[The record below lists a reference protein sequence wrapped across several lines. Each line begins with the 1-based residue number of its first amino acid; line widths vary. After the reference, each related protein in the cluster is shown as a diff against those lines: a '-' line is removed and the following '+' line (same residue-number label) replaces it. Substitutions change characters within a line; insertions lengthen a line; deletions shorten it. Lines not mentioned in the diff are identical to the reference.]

1 MPIKNY
7 MICELRM
14 SSNNTSV
21 GRMGKGGKAGHLFT
35 DGLNNPDAF
44 KLSPQSQA
52 LIQKGGACFSEDRVW
67 VPLNR
72 VLQLPSG
79 HLGVLMAMNLDM
91 VELPYWPGNASDYNE
106 GPVFLLHTMESG
118 GVCTVPR
125 GFARTSHGR
134 YFHTQ

>member
-1 MPIKNY
+1 M
-7 MICELRM
+7 
-14 SSNNTSV
+14 
-21 GRMGKGGKAGHLFT
+21 
-35 DGLNNPDAF
+35 
-44 KLSPQSQA
+44 
-52 LIQKGGACFSEDRVW
+52 W

-79 HLGVLMAMNLDM
+79 HLGVLMAVNLDM
-91 VELPYWPGNASDYNE
+91 VELPYWPGSASHYNE

-118 GVCTVPR
+118 GVCPVPR